1 MQTVN
6 NQTQLNEELHQFN
19 GTEDYYRHLTG
30 YLYTDGVQFLA
41 EKYGT
46 HWLIGEILIANQPPL
61 DEEFQVWKLER
72 VFSDQEEPT
81 DAFKLTCEDGNKN
94 PVYTKEI
101 PFSDFSANRV
111 ELWFTNGVLYLPSE
125 H

>member
-6 NQTQLNEELHQFN
+6 NQIRLNEQLQHFN
-19 GTEDYYRHLTG
+19 GTEQYYRHLTG
-30 YLYTDGVQFLA
+30 YLYTDGVQYLA
-41 EKYGT
+41 ETYGT

-61 DEEFQVWKLER
+61 DEEFQVWKLQR

-81 DAFKLTCEDGNKN
+81 DAFKLICEDGNDN
-94 PVYTKEI
+94 IVYSKEI
-101 PFSDFSANRV
+101 PFSDFSADSV
-111 ELWFTNGVLYLPSE
+111 ELWFANGVLYLPSE